1 MTHRY
6 IRIACSGRLTIA
18 RLEARTAPNAHAHD
32 VPGTAFD
39 ALAAKRASVGTA
51 L

>member
-6 IRIACSGRLTIA
+6 VRIAGAGRLTIA
-18 RLEARTAPNAHAHD
+18 RLEARTAPNAPAHD

-39 ALAAKRASVGTA
+39 ALAAKRASVGTE

>member
-6 IRIACSGRLTIA
+6 IRTSCSGRLTIA
-18 RLEARTAPNAHAHD
+18 AP
-32 VPGTAFD
+32 D
-39 ALAAKRASVGTA
+39 ALAAKRATVGTA

>member
-18 RLEARTAPNAHAHD
+18 AS
-32 VPGTAFD
+32 D
-39 ALAAKRASVGTA
+39 ALAAKRAPVWTA

>member
-18 RLEARTAPNAHAHD
+18 PPEAYTAPNAQAHD
-32 VPGTAFD
+32 VPGAAFD
-39 ALAAKRASVGTA
+39 ALAAKRASIWTA

>member
-6 IRIACSGRLTIA
+6 IRIAGAGRLTIA
-18 RLEARTAPNAHAHD
+18 PPEAYTAPNAQTHD
-32 VPGTAFD
+32 APDAAPD
-39 ALAAKRASVGTA
+39 ALAAKRASAWTA